1 MKDAARIVEMLLE
14 ADEGPHVK
22 VCGTCEEEVGPQ
34 RMQPGEI
41 KTHTYCKRHLMALYT
56 QLGNEAKAQEIAAQP
71 DSAYAPD
78 LAQHPEL
85 ADAAGREAHLKKKQD
100 FMAKERLTWKR

>member
-1 MKDAARIVEMLLE
+1 MLLE
-14 ADEGPHVK
+14 TDEGPHVK

-34 RMQPGEI
+34 RMQPGEVR
-41 KTHTYCKRHLMALYT
+41 THTYCKRHLIGLYR
-56 QLGNEAKAQEIAAQP
+56 QLGNEAKIKEITALP
-71 DSAYAPD
+71 DANYAPD

-100 FMAKERLTWKR
+100 FMANERLSWKR